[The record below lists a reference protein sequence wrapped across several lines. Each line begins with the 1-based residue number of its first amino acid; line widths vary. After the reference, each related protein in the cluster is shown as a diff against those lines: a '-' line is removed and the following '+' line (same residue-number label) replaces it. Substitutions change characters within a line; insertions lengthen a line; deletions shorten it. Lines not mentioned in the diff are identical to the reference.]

1 MNALKLAADAMRN
14 GVAMSQAVLEFRLPP
29 PSSRPSG
36 EELFRRG
43 LAHATGLGA
52 PVDLVLAHALFDLA
66 ARFGS
71 LEAKIYRREIGDEMD
86 DGDVAEAQ
94 RIAREWLGRL

>member
-1 MNALKLAADAMRN
+1 MRN
-14 GVAMSQAVLEFRLPP
+14 GVAMSQAVLESRLPP
-29 PSSRPSG
+29 PSSRPRG
-36 EELFRRG
+36 EELFRLG

-52 PVDLVLAHALFDLA
+52 SVDLIAAHALFDLA

-71 LEAKIYRREIGDEMD
+71 LEAKIYRRELGDEMD

-94 RIAREWLGRL
+94 RLAREWLARL

>member
-1 MNALKLAADAMRN
+1 
-14 GVAMSQAVLEFRLPP
+14 MSQAVLESRLPP
-29 PSSRPSG
+29 PSSQPSG
-36 EELFRRG
+36 EELFRLG
-43 LAHATGLGA
+43 LSYATGLGA
-52 PVDLVLAHALFDLA
+52 PVDLVSAHALFDLA

-86 DGDVAEAQ
+86 PGDVAEAQ

>member
-1 MNALKLAADAMRN
+1 
-14 GVAMSQAVLEFRLPP
+14 MSQAVLESRLPP
-29 PSSRPSG
+29 PSSQPRG
-36 EELFRRG
+36 EELFRLG
-43 LAHATGLGA
+43 LSYATGLGA
-52 PVDLVLAHALFDLA
+52 PVDLVSAHALFDLA

-86 DGDVAEAQ
+86 PGDVAEAQ